1 MGTNVDTVTGFAT
14 DRCLVEAEFKGTYI
28 KMFLPEGM

>member
-14 DRCLVEAEFKGTYI
+14 DWCLEAEFKGTYQNV
-28 KMFLPEGM
+28 LT